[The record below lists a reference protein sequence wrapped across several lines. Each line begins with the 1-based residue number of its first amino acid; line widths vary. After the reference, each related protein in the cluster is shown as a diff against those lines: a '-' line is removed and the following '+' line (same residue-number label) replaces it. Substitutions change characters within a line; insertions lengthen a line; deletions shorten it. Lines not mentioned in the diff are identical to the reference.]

1 MKIGKIQTDEDRILE
16 QLKRL
21 CTETGNEE
29 WCEIIDEHEK
39 TLKKAMKSAVNQT
52 KKGRKVFQKRDF
64 MEDRITSDAAIFGY
78 FRGQDFSDL
87 EWELL
92 SYRKS
97 RMLLDPTFLPFY
109 IDQGIKQILW
119 FGVRINNKTNR
130 LEVVHAIDTP
140 ATLAHYIANNPGEEE

>member
-1 MKIGKIQTDEDRILE
+1 MKTGKTQADEDRILE

-21 CTETGNEE
+21 CTETESEE
-29 WCEIIDEHEK
+29 WCDIIDEHDK
-39 TLKKAMKSAVNQT
+39 TLKRVMKSAVNQT
-52 KKGRKVFQKRDF
+52 KKGRKVFQTRDF

-78 FRGQDFSDL
+78 FRGQDNSDL

-109 IDQGIKQILW
+109 IDQGIRRILW
-119 FGVRINNKTNR
+119 FGVRINKKTNR
-130 LEVVHAIDTP
+130 SEVVHAIDTP
-140 ATLAHYIANNPGEEE
+140 ETLKQYIDNNIDEEE